1 MINMTAIFKKKNFI
15 SLIITQLFLM
25 GCSTHVVV
33 VSEHPPALIKELPY
47 KIGLVLDSSFTN
59 YSFIREKDDEKIT
72 ISLGK
77 SQSELLNQIFS
88 SMYQSVSEFIT
99 RPLRPTKS
107 LDLYVSVIVE
117 DLQLSL
123 PRETSVN
130 VFEIWIKYK
139 LEIFDSEGSS
149 ICEWIISSY
158 GRTQTRFLGSQE
170 KALHQATN
178 AALRD
183 AGVQIITG
191 FHQIPEIR
199 NWINKEKAVKNESQ

>member
-1 MINMTAIFKKKNFI
+1 MVTTLKKKIFASI
-15 SLIITQLFLM
+15 IITQLFLM

-33 VSEHPPALIKELPY
+33 ISEHPTALIKVLPY
-47 KIGLVLDSSFTN
+47 KIGLVLDNSFTD
-59 YSFIREKDDEKIT
+59 YSFTREKDEEKIT

-77 SQSELLNQIFS
+77 SQSELLNQTFN
-88 SMYQSVSEFIT
+88 SMFQGVSEFTVKPISQIK
-99 RPLRPTKS
+99 PI
-107 LDLYVSVIVE
+107 DLYVSVVVE

-139 LEIFDSEGSS
+139 LEIFDSKGSS
-149 ICEWIISSY
+149 IHEWIISSY

-170 KALHQATN
+170 RALHQATN

-183 AGVQIITG
+183 AGVQIVTD
-191 FHQIPEIR
+191 FYQVPEIL
-199 NWINKEKAVKNESQ
+199 NWINIKKAQKNES

>member
-1 MINMTAIFKKKNFI
+1 MIATFKKKIFA
-15 SLIITQLFLM
+15 SIIVTQLFLI

-33 VSEHPPALIKELPY
+33 VSEHPTALIKELPY
-47 KIGLVLDSSFTN
+47 EVGLVLDNSFTD
-59 YSFIREKDDEKIT
+59 YSFVREKDDEKIT

-77 SQSELLNQIFS
+77 SQSELLNQTFN
-88 SMYQSVSEFIT
+88 SMFQGVSEFSAK
-99 RPLRPTKS
+99 PLSPTKP
-107 LDLYVSVIVE
+107 LDLYISVIVE

-139 LEIFDSEGSS
+139 LKILDSKGSS
-149 ICEWIISSY
+149 IYEWIISSY

-170 KALHQATN
+170 RALHQATK

-183 AGVQIITG
+183 AGVQIVTD
-191 FHQIPEIR
+191 FHQIPEIL
-199 NWINKEKAVKNESQ
+199 NWINIKKAPKNES

>member
-1 MINMTAIFKKKNFI
+1 MVTTLKKKIFAPI
-15 SLIITQLFLM
+15 IITQLFLM

-33 VSEHPPALIKELPY
+33 TSEHPTALIKELPY
-47 KIGLVLDSSFTN
+47 KIGLVLDNSFTD
-59 YSFIREKDDEKIT
+59 YSFTREKDEEKIT

-77 SQSELLNQIFS
+77 SQSELLNQTFN
-88 SMYQSVSEFIT
+88 SMFQGVSEFTVKPISQIK
-99 RPLRPTKS
+99 PI
-107 LDLYVSVIVE
+107 DLYVSVVVE

-139 LEIFDSEGSS
+139 LEIFDSKGSS
-149 ICEWIISSY
+149 IHEWIISSY

-170 KALHQATN
+170 RALHQATN

-183 AGVQIITG
+183 AGVQIVTD
-191 FHQIPEIR
+191 FYQVPEIL
-199 NWINKEKAVKNESQ
+199 NWINEKKALKNEG